1 MNALQGKGLENKLLL
16 YTQPANSPD
25 LNINDLGFF
34 RALQAY
40 YERFSPK
47 SPEEIITYVQQS
59 YEQYP
64 RQRINHV
71 WLSLMAVMNEIIDCH
86 GDNDYDIPHLAKEAL
101 ERRNELPIALEV
113 TNTALIHLGLN

>member
-1 MNALQGKGLENKLLL
+1 ML

-34 RALQAY
+34 QALQAY
-40 YERFSPK
+40 YKQFSPK
-47 SPEEIITYVQQS
+47 SPEEIVISVQQS
-59 YEQYP
+59 YEQYL

-71 WLSLMAVMNEIIDCH
+71 WLTLMAVVNEIIECH
-86 GDNDYDIPHLAKEAL
+86 GGNGYDIPHLAKEAL

-113 TNTALIHLGLN
+113 THAALIHLGLTCKLID